1 MSIRKSRHTSN
12 FTVLPNIIFEQ
23 ELTLEA
29 IGLLGCLLKLPH
41 DWVIQKSH
49 LHIQLKVGREKLDRV
64 FKELQDKGFILTIK
78 EYDKNGK
85 FTYNHIVYDIPYNN
99 ENESNTLK
107 QESPSTALPYTA
119 DMQLQKKD
127 ILNKENKNNII
138 KETCLSFEEFWS
150 IYPIKNSKKD
160 CEIKFAKINESN
172 RLKIKETINTF
183 VAYKPF
189 ETYRHPNP
197 LTYINK
203 ERWNDEIPNT
213 PNTNS
218 NYTPNTYRE
227 L

>member
-1 MSIRKSRHTSN
+1 M
-12 FTVLPNIIFEQ
+12 PNNKDYI
-23 ELTLEA
+23 
-29 IGLLGCLLKLPH
+29 
-41 DWVIQKSH
+41 VIQGWMINELNLSGNDLLTYALIYGFSKDEQSEYTGSLNYLCEWLKCTRKTAIKSLQYLVDNKLIKKTQVNVNNVIFNKYSVITQVVQK
-49 LHIQLKVGREKLDRV
+49 LHWGSVNITQGGSVNS
-64 FKELQDKGFILTIK
+64 T
-78 EYDKNGK
+78 
-85 FTYNHIVYDIPYNN
+85 PNN
-99 ENESNTLK
+99 TNINNT
-107 QESPSTALPYTA
+107 
-119 DMQLQKKD
+119 
-127 ILNKENKNNII
+127 NII

-213 PNTNS
+213 PNTNT
-218 NYTPNTYRE
+218 NYTPNNYRE

>member
-1 MSIRKSRHTSN
+1 M
-12 FTVLPNIIFEQ
+12 PNN
-23 ELTLEA
+23 
-29 IGLLGCLLKLPH
+29 K
-41 DWVIQKSH
+41 DYVVIQGWMINELNLSGNDLLTYALIYGFSKDEQSEYTGSLNYLCEWLKCTRKTAIKSLQYLVDNKLIKKTQVNVNNVIFNKYSVITQVVQK
-49 LHIQLKVGREKLDRV
+49 LHWGSVNITQGGSVNS
-64 FKELQDKGFILTIK
+64 T
-78 EYDKNGK
+78 
-85 FTYNHIVYDIPYNN
+85 PNN
-99 ENESNTLK
+99 TNINNT
-107 QESPSTALPYTA
+107 
-119 DMQLQKKD
+119 
-127 ILNKENKNNII
+127 NII

-213 PNTNS
+213 PNTNT

>member
-1 MSIRKSRHTSN
+1 VQKLHWGSVNITQGGSVNST
-12 FTVLPNIIFEQ
+12 PNNTNI
-23 ELTLEA
+23 
-29 IGLLGCLLKLPH
+29 
-41 DWVIQKSH
+41 
-49 LHIQLKVGREKLDRV
+49 
-64 FKELQDKGFILTIK
+64 
-78 EYDKNGK
+78 
-85 FTYNHIVYDIPYNN
+85 NN
-99 ENESNTLK
+99 T
-107 QESPSTALPYTA
+107 
-119 DMQLQKKD
+119 
-127 ILNKENKNNII
+127 NII

>member
-1 MSIRKSRHTSN
+1 MPNNKDSIVVQGWMINELNLSGNDLLTYALIYGFSKDEQSEYTGSLNYLCEWLKCTRKTAIKSLHYLVDNKLIKKTQVNVNNVIFNKYSVITQVVQKLHWGSVN
-12 FTVLPNIIFEQ
+12 ITQGGSVNSTPNNTNI
-23 ELTLEA
+23 
-29 IGLLGCLLKLPH
+29 
-41 DWVIQKSH
+41 
-49 LHIQLKVGREKLDRV
+49 
-64 FKELQDKGFILTIK
+64 
-78 EYDKNGK
+78 
-85 FTYNHIVYDIPYNN
+85 NN
-99 ENESNTLK
+99 T
-107 QESPSTALPYTA
+107 
-119 DMQLQKKD
+119 
-127 ILNKENKNNII
+127 NII